1 MAEKKVARTYCWCQD
16 NLGDLIKKGG
26 AMKFEKNVGKKEGV
40 LRLVI
45 GIVLLLLMIVVDGWL
60 RWVSGLMGI
69 SLIATALAGT

>member
-1 MAEKKVARTYCWCQD
+1 MFT
-16 NLGDLIKKGG
+16 
-26 AMKFEKNVGKKEGV
+26 KNVGKKEGV

-69 SLIATALAGT
+69 SLVATALADT